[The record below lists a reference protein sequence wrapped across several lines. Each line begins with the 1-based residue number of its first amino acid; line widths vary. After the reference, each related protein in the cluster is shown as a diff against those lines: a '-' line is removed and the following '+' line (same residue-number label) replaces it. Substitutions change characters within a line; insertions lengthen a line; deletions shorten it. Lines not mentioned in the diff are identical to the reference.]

1 MPIPIEVSG
10 DVPQHNTC
18 LLYFILYD
26 YDGTT
31 PVSVDNIT
39 TATMTLYNH
48 NDDAVINSR
57 EDVNVKGSFNQT
69 GIFSHLLT
77 ADDNQIQAQNE
88 KLTFETHIAV
98 ITIIATG
105 AIAAIHFEREFKIN
119 VINQQHVANLAT
131 P

>member
-10 DVPQHNTC
+10 DVPQGNTC

-31 PVSVDNIT
+31 PVSVDNII
-39 TATMTLYNH
+39 TATMTLYDH
-48 NDDAVINSR
+48 SSGAVINSR
-57 EDVNVKGSFNQT
+57 TNVNVKGSFNQT

-88 KLTFETHIAV
+88 KLTYEKHVAV
-98 ITIIATG
+98 LTVAATG
-105 AIAAIHFEREFKIN
+105 ATDAITFKREFWITI
-119 VINQQHVANLAT
+119 INQQHVPNLA